1 MQSTIVRRK
10 GRNGRLKKK
19 RKNED
24 LGKKIK
30 REKENSGKLYKNGE
44 KGLKT
49 ASFGVIERKGRKL
62 TGVRPTCT
70 PLPLEKHIN
79 VKRGKGG
86 GDLSKCTI

>member
-44 KGLKT
+44 KGLKLHLL
-49 ASFGVIERKGRKL
+49 GL
-62 TGVRPTCT
+62 
-70 PLPLEKHIN
+70 
-79 VKRGKGG
+79 
-86 GDLSKCTI
+86 